1 MADKLKNSNQTKQ
14 NNQNK
19 ADNNSTTKVIDEGY
33 FYFIYDG
40 SKKGHPGLIV
50 WKDEFHNLYL
60 AIKFGTTKNKE
71 NVLFKYPIGGKAKQ
85 SYVYKRFFLI
95 KRKDIS
101 KTKFLDL
108 RIKDSDLNDLL
119 NKMDW
124 QNPKYSK
131 GISGRDKHFFKR
143 NIKKTL
149 FYKGNCPTHRA
160 LLDSSNIQTD
170 TRIVN
175 KK

>member
-1 MADKLKNSNQTKQ
+1 MPDKLKNSNQTKQ
-14 NNQNK
+14 SDQNK

-101 KTKFLDL
+101 KTRFLDL

-119 NKMDW
+119 DKMD
-124 QNPKYSK
+124 
-131 GISGRDKHFFKR
+131 G
-143 NIKKTL
+143 KTQ
-149 FYKGNCPTHRA
+149 
-160 LLDSSNIQTD
+160 NIQRELVVEISIFSRETLKKPFL
-170 TRIVN
+170 TRAIVRPIGPCLTLLIY
-175 KK
+175 KLTQE